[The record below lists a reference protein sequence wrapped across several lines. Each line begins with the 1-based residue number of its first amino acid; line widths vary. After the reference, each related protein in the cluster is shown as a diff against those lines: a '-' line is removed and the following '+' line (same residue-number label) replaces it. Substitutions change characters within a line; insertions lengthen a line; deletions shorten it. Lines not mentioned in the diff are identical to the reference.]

1 MRLLIICVAII
12 LLSGCSQFMKKVE
25 RQQEI
30 QENDRLVCRPAD
42 SVLCSGFEVSD

>member
-1 MRLLIICVAII
+1 MRFLVACIAII
-12 LLSGCSQFMKKVE
+12 VLSSCSPFMKKVE
-25 RQQEI
+25 KQQEI

>member
-1 MRLLIICVAII
+1 MRFLIACIAII
-12 LLSGCSQFMKKVE
+12 VLSSCSPFMEKIEK
-25 RQQEI
+25 QQKI